1 MEKTITGIE
10 TQKNNP
16 NRLNVYL
23 DDVFAFGVSRFVGA
37 WLTTG
42 KKISTEEIDQ
52 LVSRDAREK
61 AFQKAMHYISYHP
74 RSEYEVGEKLTDL
87 GFSEELIDD
96 VLTELS
102 EKNYIN
108 DRQFTEDWIAARSQS
123 KPRSRNM
130 FTYELRKKHISDV
143 IINQA
148 LASAPTDEEL
158 AYRLGKKYL
167 RRYAHLDENTIRT
180 KLKGVLARRAFP
192 FHVINEA
199 ITALLEEMKNNL
211 KRD

>member
-23 DDVFAFGVSRFVGA
+23 DDEFAFGISRYVGA

-42 KKISTEEIDQ
+42 KKITNEEIEQ
-52 LVSRDAREK
+52 LVSHDAREK
-61 AFQKAMHYISYHP
+61 AFQKALHFISYHP
-74 RSEYEVGEKLTDL
+74 RSENEVLEKLTDL
-87 GFSEELIDD
+87 GFSDALIDD
-96 VLTELS
+96 VLEELR

-108 DRQFTEDWIAARSQS
+108 DSQFAENWIATRSQS
-123 KPRSRNM
+123 KPRSRKM
-130 FTYELRKKHISDV
+130 FGYELRRKQISDA

-148 LASAPTDEEL
+148 LESAPADEEMAL
-158 AYRLGKKYL
+158 LLGEKYY
-167 RRYAHLDENTIRT
+167 RRYMHLDEHTIKT

-192 FHVINEA
+192 FDVIEEVI
-199 ITALLEEMKNNL
+199 ITIFEMKNNL
-211 KRD
+211 KKE